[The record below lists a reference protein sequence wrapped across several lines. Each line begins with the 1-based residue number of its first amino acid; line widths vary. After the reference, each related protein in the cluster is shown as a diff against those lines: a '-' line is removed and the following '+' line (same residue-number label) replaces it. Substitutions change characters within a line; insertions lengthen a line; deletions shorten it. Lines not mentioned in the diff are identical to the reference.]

1 MAFVSDSVRAQN
13 AFNLSL
19 DQAKTATR
27 DLWASFGL
35 SKQNPVTGQWSTSV
49 PGEQFSP
56 SNIVNYDQ
64 STGVASVNQAAL
76 NAAQAGEYGTAFG
89 YNRMSE
95 SMGQGAANEAVVKAA
110 LRGRGISGGGL
121 ARQAE
126 TAAESA
132 QTRAQTG
139 VVSELLSGLGQ
150 TYADTTSKF
159 GDWMGSRIEAAG
171 STAQSVNET
180 NATNPYATPEP
191 TAPAADSSKYVTK
204 GTPSGTKANPVP
216 TAPKGGQLHTGPG
229 GVTWQYRMNGP
240 AGKGWYKK

>member
-1 MAFVSDSVRAQN
+1 MAFISDSVRAQN

-35 SKQNPVTGQWSTSV
+35 SKQNPATGQWSTSV
-49 PGEQFSP
+49 PGEQFAP

-64 STGVASVNQAAL
+64 STGVASVNQGMLA
-76 NAAQAGEYGTAFG
+76 AAQAGEYGTAFG
-89 YNRMSE
+89 YNRMSQA
-95 SMGQGAANEAVVKAA
+95 MGQGAANEAAVKTA

-121 ARQAE
+121 ANQAA

-132 QTRAQTG
+132 QTQAQTG
-139 VVSELLSGLGQ
+139 VVSELLTGLGQ

-159 GDWMGSRIEAAG
+159 GDWMGSRVEAAG
-171 STAQSVNET
+171 STAQTVQ
-180 NATNPYATPEP
+180 ATDAANPYSSPAST
-191 TAPAADSSKYVTK
+191 TPAADSSKYSTK
-204 GTPSGTKANPVP
+204 GTPSGTKAVPVP
-216 TAPKGGQLHTGPG
+216 TSPKGGQLHTGPG